1 MCLTEDEV
9 DTNVYYRSNSM
20 AGRQLPP
27 EPEPYEELNVAN
39 LKERRQVDD
48 PGRDNNYIQIIS
60 G

>member
-9 DTNVYYRSNSM
+9 DTNVYYSSTNV

-27 EPEPYEELNVAN
+27 EPEPHEELNVAN
-39 LKERRQVDD
+39 LKERRQVGD
-48 PGRDNNYIQIIS
+48 PARDSSYVQIVD